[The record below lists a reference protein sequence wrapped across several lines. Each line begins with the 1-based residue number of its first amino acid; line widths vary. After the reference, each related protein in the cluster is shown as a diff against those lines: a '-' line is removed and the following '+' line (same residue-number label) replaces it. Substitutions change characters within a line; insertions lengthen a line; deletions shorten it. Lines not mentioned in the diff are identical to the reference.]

1 MARLVL
7 GLEDPNSMSSAL
19 PANESQPLNLEIA
32 GIPFSVQSES
42 SQQGKWIGIG
52 CRRFVTPK
60 VPQLRLAISTSSWKR
75 SRRASREA
83 LLWEGNR
90 WILDAMNFRV
100 QEAETGRLY
109 LAEISPR
116 GGWGDLLRTWFSLVL
131 LQRGG
136 LLLHAAAV
144 TRNGRALI
152 FCGPSGSGKT
162 TLARL
167 AESQDLLSDESVAVQ
182 RDKRND
188 AGYEAYATPFYGE
201 LSEIA
206 ERPSAPLGEIFLIRP
221 PEARPKQLFRI
232 SQVSPGEAMGELLA
246 QTFLRTLTQPLLEK
260 ALPLLEDLVRSVRIR
275 RLQFTPS
282 PELWSFIDDQS
293 G

>member
-1 MARLVL
+1 M
-7 GLEDPNSMSSAL
+7 
-19 PANESQPLNLEIA
+19 
-32 GIPFSVQSES
+32 
-42 SQQGKWIGIG
+42 
-52 CRRFVTPK
+52 
-60 VPQLRLAISTSSWKR
+60 
-75 SRRASREA
+75 
-83 LLWEGNR
+83 
-90 WILDAMNFRV
+90 LDAINFRV
-100 QEAETGRLY
+100 QEVETGRRY

-136 LLLHAAAV
+136 LLLHAAAI

-152 FCGPSGSGKT
+152 FSGPSGSGKT

-182 RDKRND
+182 RDNQNG
-188 AGYEAYATPFYGE
+188 AGYEVYATPFYGE

-206 ERPSAPLGEIFLIRP
+206 ERPSAPLREIFLIGP
-221 PEARPKQLFRI
+221 PEKCPKQPFRI

-246 QTFLRTLTQPLLEK
+246 QTFLRTLTQPLLLK
-260 ALPLLEDLVRSVRIR
+260 ILPLLEDLVRSVRIR